1 MALRRPLKI
10 LGLVLGIIVALV
22 ILVVVTVL
30 LVVDPND
37 YKDRIEAAVEEK
49 TGRPLTLE
57 GDLELAFFPWL
68 AIELGPAQLGQPQG
82 FEGGPFLVVDKA
94 QVGVKLIPLLS
105 RRLEVSRLGLEG
117 MKVQLVKNADG
128 RTNWEDLLEEDETA
142 EEPPGD
148 GPVIGTIGGLTVKD
162 AALDYRDL
170 QEGTRRRIL
179 DLDIETGAINPGE
192 PVDVEATVVTDEGPD
207 TATLNAKLTTR
218 LTMNS
223 AEQRYQLARLVLD
236 ATQSAPASERKEGDE
251 AANDLAFGLKADTVD
266 IDLARQVLSLPQFA
280 FTFAGAEITGNLQGE
295 KIVAAPSLAG
305 QIAMR
310 DTSPR
315 ELMRQLGMEIP
326 RTRDPDALKQ
336 LNLNSKLRAT
346 DNSVALDDLRIVFD
360 GQQVTG
366 TFAIADL
373 EKMALRFDLEA
384 DRLDLSRYEDPT
396 KDEDAKQG
404 PGEQGGEKE
413 GGAEPFKLP
422 VEALRELDAKGTFAI
437 GSLKVAGMALKDV
450 SFRLDAADGVT
461 KLNPARSHMFGGSQ
475 LGNVSVNAKQ
485 PVASVNV
492 EEKLTGI
499 DFAELF
505 ETMLDSKR
513 VTGKGNAH
521 AVLSGRGNDSDAI
534 LSTLDGRVEF
544 EVQDGAILGADLWY
558 EIQRARA
565 LWKKEA
571 MPAQA
576 SSGMTRFQQLR
587 GTAVIKDGVVV
598 NRDFIMD
605 MDYLKVRGEGSLA
618 LATKEVDYRLTAEV
632 YDLPATQEAGTQPSL
647 ADLKEAEIPVR
658 VSGTLDDLKIRP
670 DLAGLAKARA
680 RQEIEKRKDELQDK
694 ALDKLSDWLGKKK
707 KPE

>member
-10 LGLVLGIIVALV
+10 LALVLGGIIALIIV
-22 ILVVVTVL
+22 IVVTVL

-37 YKDRIEAAVEEK
+37 YKDRIEAAVEQE

-57 GDLELAFFPWL
+57 GDLKLAFFPWL
-68 AIELGPAQLGQPQG
+68 AIELGPAQLGQPPG

-94 QVGVKLIPLLS
+94 QVGVKLLPLLS
-105 RRLEVSRLGLEG
+105 KRLEVSRLGLEG

-128 RTNWEDLLEEDETA
+128 RTNWEDLLEEEA
-142 EEPPGD
+142 APEPPPGE

-179 DLDIETGAINPGE
+179 DLDIETGAINPDE
-192 PVDVEATVVTDEGPD
+192 PVDVQASVVTDEGPD
-207 TATLNAKLTTR
+207 TTTLNAKFTTT

-223 AEQRYQLARLVLD
+223 DEQRYQLARLVLD
-236 ATQSAPASERKEGDE
+236 ATQKAVPKEGE
-251 AANDLAFGLKADTVD
+251 EEQANELSFGLKADTVD
-266 IDLARQVLSLPQFA
+266 IDLKQQTLALPQFA
-280 FTFAGAEITGNLQGE
+280 LAFAGAQISGNLKGE
-295 KIVAAPSLAG
+295 KIVDAPSLAG
-305 QIAMR
+305 QIAMP

-315 ELMRQLGMEIP
+315 DLMRQLGMDIP
-326 RTRDPDALKQ
+326 RTRDPEALKQ

-346 DNSVALDDLRIVFD
+346 GNSVALDDLRLVFD
-360 GQQVTG
+360 GQQITG
-366 TFAIADL
+366 NFAIADL
-373 EKMALRFDLEA
+373 EKMALRFDLKA
-384 DRLDLSRYEDPT
+384 DRLDLGRYEDPAEDEAKEE
-396 KDEDAKQG
+396 KDEKPAQG
-404 PGEQGGEKE
+404 TE

-437 GSLKVAGMALKDV
+437 GSLKVADMALTDV
-450 SFRLDAADGVT
+450 SFRIDAADGIT
-461 KLNPARSHMFGGSQ
+461 RLNPARSQMFGGNQ
-475 LGNVSVNAKQ
+475 VGNVAVNATQ
-485 PVASVNV
+485 PVATVNV

-505 ETMLDSKR
+505 ATLLDSKR

-521 AVLSGRGNDSDAI
+521 AVLSGRGNDSEAI
-534 LSTLDGRVEF
+534 LGTLDGRVEF
-544 EVQDGAILGADLWY
+544 DVQDGAILGADLWY

-576 SSGMTRFQQLR
+576 SSGMTRFQKLS

-605 MDYLKVRGEGSLA
+605 MDYLKVRGEGTLA
-618 LATKEVDYRLTAEV
+618 LTTKQVDYRLTAEV
-632 YDLPATQEAGTQPSL
+632 YDVPATQQAGAPASMEE
-647 ADLKEAEIPVR
+647 LKEAEIPVR

-670 DLAGLAKARA
+670 DLEGLARA
-680 RQEIEKRKDELQDK
+680 RAKQEIEKRKDELQDK

-707 KPE
+707 KDQ